1 MRVRLVLNQKRD
13 VDCVLATVE
22 IEKLIDEKLKEND
35 MDHFIKLG
43 TIEGEIVYT
52 HGGGGSGGYLESIFR
67 RVAAE
72 IYNQPITGA
81 LKYEP
86 IRRNKDFLET
96 VLKDEET
103 GQVKLRFAKAY
114 GFRSIQNLV
123 TRMKARKGVQ
133 FDYIEVM
140 ACPERFSIRASRTC
154 GVYLPTVSLKLTL
167 TIWYGIYRGSD
178 MLSDMCEDMS
188 LEILE

>member
-1 MRVRLVLNQKRD
+1 MRVRLVLILRRD

-103 GQVKLRFAKAY
+103 GEVKLRFAKAY

-140 ACPERFSIRASRTC
+140 ACPERFSIRSLRTGSSVRREAS
-154 GVYLPTVSLKLTL
+154 YSH
-167 TIWYGIYRGSD
+167 
-178 MLSDMCEDMS
+178 
-188 LEILE
+188 

>member
-1 MRVRLVLNQKRD
+1 M
-13 VDCVLATVE
+13 ATVE
-22 IEKLIDEKLKEND
+22 IEKLIDEKLKEHD
-35 MDHFIKLG
+35 LEHFINIG
-43 TIEGEIVYT
+43 RIEGEILYT

-67 RVAAE
+67 HVAKE
-72 IYNQPITGA
+72 LYNQPITGP

-103 GQVKLRFAKAY
+103 GEVKLRFAKAY

-123 TRMKARKGVQ
+123 SRMKARKGIQ

-140 ACPERFSIRASRTC
+140 ACPESVLEFI
-154 GVYLPTVSLKLTL
+154 LI
-167 TIWYGIYRGSD
+167 IWAMI
-178 MLSDMCEDMS
+178 
-188 LEILE
+188 

>member
-1 MRVRLVLNQKRD
+1 M
-13 VDCVLATVE
+13 
-22 IEKLIDEKLKEND
+22 I
-35 MDHFIKLG
+35 
-43 TIEGEIVYT
+43 
-52 HGGGGSGGYLESIFR
+52 SI
-67 RVAAE
+67 AD

-103 GQVKLRFAKAY
+103 GEVKLRFAKAY

-140 ACPERFSIRASRTC
+140 ACPERFSIRSPRT
-154 GVYLPTVSLKLTL
+154 VL
-167 TIWYGIYRGSD
+167 R
-178 MLSDMCEDMS
+178 EF
-188 LEILE
+188 

>member
-1 MRVRLVLNQKRD
+1 MRGRLVSILKRD

-35 MDHFIKLG
+35 KEHFIKLG
-43 TIEGEIVYT
+43 TIDGEIVYT
-52 HGGGGSGGYLESIFR
+52 HGGGGSGGYLECIFR

-81 LKYEP
+81 LTYEP

-103 GQVKLRFAKAY
+103 GEVKLRFAKAY

-140 ACPERFSIRASRTC
+140 ACPERFTIGSPQTVRPSGIS
-154 GVYLPTVSLKLTL
+154 VFNLP
-167 TIWYGIYRGSD
+167 YGLEFYQGSD
-178 MLSDMCEDMS
+178 
-188 LEILE
+188 IFIGHV